1 MLKNIK
7 QNAKKIDKFIVSY
20 LNKQNYSDLVTVMKY
35 GTLYGGKKIRSS
47 IIINTSRIFNI
58 KPKKVL
64 NICAAVE
71 CIHSYSLIHDDLP
84 CMDNDKFRR
93 GKPSTHYKFGEST
106 AILAGNSLLTLAF
119 EMIADKKFNFNPKIK
134 LNLIK
139 KLSECSGH
147 LGIAGGQFLDLNYE
161 KKKINLKKI
170 INMQKKKTGK
180 LFEFCCLAPAIIA
193 NKNTKVQKEMSKV
206 GEELGLLFQV
216 ADDLLD
222 VRGSKQSTGKPVQK
236 DRKKGKSTLLN
247 LFGYKK
253 TLEFAL
259 ERKNMIINKLK
270 KKHGRKSDK
279 LVQITDFLINR
290 NY

>member
-20 LNKQNYSDLVTVMKY
+20 LNKQNYSNLVPVMKY

-47 IIINTSRIFNI
+47 IIISTSRIFNI

-84 CMDNDKFRR
+84 CMDNDRFRR

-119 EMIADKKFNFNPKIK
+119 EMIADKKFNFNSKIK

-139 KLSECSGH
+139 KLSECAGH
-147 LGIAGGQFLDLNYE
+147 VGIAGGQFLDLNYE
-161 KKKINLKKI
+161 KKKINFKKI

-193 NKNTKVQKEMSKV
+193 NKNNKVQKEMSNV

-247 LFGYKK
+247 LFGYEK